1 MKLWLFVMGALTG
14 LLALFGLRR
23 DAKRAGA
30 VEQKKRQE
38 LAAASVQKQLEK
50 IDREL
55 ETKEKKKAQAI
66 QREYERA
73 KSAIKKGEVAAIDAN
88 ALIDRSK
95 GGDW

>member
-1 MKLWLFVMGALTG
+1 MKVWLFVMGTLTG
-14 LLALFGLRR
+14 FLALFGLRR

-55 ETKEKKKAQAI
+55 ETKEKKKAGAI

-73 KSAIKKGEVAAIDAN
+73 KSAINKGEVAAIDAN
-88 ALIDRSK
+88 ALIDRSR
-95 GGDW
+95 GDDW

>member
-1 MKLWLFVMGALTG
+1 MKVWLFVMGTLTG
-14 LLALFGLRR
+14 LLAFFGIRR

-55 ETKEKKKAQAI
+55 ETKENKKAEAI

-73 KSAIKKGEVAAIDAN
+73 KIAINKGKVAAIDAS
-88 ALIDRSK
+88 ALIDRSR
-95 GGDW
+95 GDDW